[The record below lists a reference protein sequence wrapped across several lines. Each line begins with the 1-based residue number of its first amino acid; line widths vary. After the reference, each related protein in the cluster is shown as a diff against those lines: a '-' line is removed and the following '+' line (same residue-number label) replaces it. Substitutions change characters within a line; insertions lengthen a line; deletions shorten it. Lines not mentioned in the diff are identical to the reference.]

1 MSREFSRTDRVA
13 DALQKELAIIIRN
26 EVRDPRIGMVS
37 VNAVEVSRD
46 LSYAKVY
53 VTFVDNPKNCE
64 PSERV
69 AVLNKVS
76 GFLRTALGREVQMR
90 IIPQIKFVFD
100 ETVYKAQ
107 EISDLIAQALKSDDE
122 TRISTDE
129 DS

>member
-107 EISDLIAQALKSDDE
+107 EISDLIAQALKSDE
-122 TRISTDE
+122 EKRKSTDE

>member
-69 AVLNKVS
+69 AILNKVS

-107 EISDLIAQALKSDDE
+107 EISDLIAQALKSDE
-122 TRISTDE
+122 EKRKSTDE